1 MQFVGYIIAIV
12 FISMSFQ
19 IQASER
25 ALIDV
30 VDSTPFHIH
39 SDQNNITITLTRSK
53 TLPVYY
59 QWRDY
64 RGKPVTERKLL
75 TALINTTKIPSTKP
89 AYYGL
94 VFMVDEDVVLNDRW
108 PGEELEFGF
117 GVIDSDKEFLR
128 DGDYTE
134 HFGTVHTDVNDPYM
148 PTWIKTM
155 TWNTAS
161 PESWKNENCDRN
173 NLGLKELPII
183 VDDGW
188 ETDDDLPVSEIQLSE
203 LKLRASEYF
212 KADKKVAFWELGIEE
227 NLQGNFEKKYYWQ
240 NLAAKSEVIRQAA
253 DQINPDLKLI
263 YQIAELD
270 LKPVRLFLN
279 SKAVN
284 NFDILSLHP
293 YKWPDFSSAEKW
305 LPQYLKEVRNEMK
318 KADRKLPIWFTEV
331 GAPHHGNHPDHFFGY
346 PDFNEK
352 VQGLSRSR
360 SAAYMSKLHV
370 VAFQQG
376 VEKIFWYNYMDR
388 ESDRE
393 YAENHFGL
401 VDFIGYPKPAYLAY
415 VHLYSQLRGKTAA
428 GVRTIDEDVLVYTFE
443 NEAEKTMVIW
453 GRSTE
458 ITKVAASDLSVDLK
472 QSVVTNAVGTPIQF
486 EGEIISVSDSPIFIT
501 SQK

>member
-1 MQFVGYIIAIV
+1 MKVIGHFIIVI
-12 FISMSFQ
+12 FLSMAFQ

-25 ALIDV
+25 AQIEVIDL
-30 VDSTPFHIH
+30 TPFHIH

-53 TLPVYY
+53 ILPVYY

-64 RGKPVTERKLL
+64 LGKPLTERKFL
-75 TALINTTKIPSTKP
+75 TAMINIIKIPSAEA

-94 VFMVDEDVVLNDRW
+94 VFIADDDVILNDRW

-128 DGDYTE
+128 DGDDIEYL
-134 HFGTVHTDVNDPYM
+134 GTVHTDVNDPYM

-161 PESWKNENCDRN
+161 PEAWKNENRDRN

-183 VDDGW
+183 VDDEW
-188 ETDDDLPVSEIQLSE
+188 ETDDDIPVSEIQLSE
-203 LKLRASEYF
+203 LKLRASKYF

-240 NLAAKSEVIRQAA
+240 NLAAKSGVIRQAA

-279 SKAVN
+279 SKAAN
-284 NFDILSLHP
+284 SFDILSLHP

-305 LPQYLKEVRNEMK
+305 LPQYLNDIRNEMK
-318 KADRKLPIWFTEV
+318 EADRKLPIWFTEV

-360 SAAYMSKLHV
+360 SAAYMIKLHV

-401 VDFIGYPKPAYLAY
+401 VDFIGYPKPVYLAY

-443 NEAEKTMVIW
+443 NQTEKTMVVW
-453 GRSTE
+453 SRSPE
-458 ITKVAASDLSVDLK
+458 VLKVAASDLSVVLK
-472 QSVVTNAVGTPIQF
+472 SVVTNAVGTPIQF
-486 EGEIISVSDSPIFIT
+486 EGDTISVSDFPIFII